1 MMEMI
6 IQEQL
11 DNISLLQNDIDS
23 PDSTGSFIGKKHK
36 GKADEQLNELDKQV
50 EKLRKQIELQNKKN
64 DALEVRASIAE
75 KNIWELNSRLEDLLK
90 VDYEQKT
97 RLHKAERDLKVTKEE
112 MLKAKSEAASMFKKL
127 TEVKRELNPHWLV
140 LHFCKIKSY
149 MLIQWNKYLQP
160 ALDFTIEKALEKKVQ
175 LEKWL
180 DLHIRTINT
189 KCIPMMKEKWLAFT
203 THLQPQLCSLTC
215 KTIKVCHSSV
225 EHVLRILELVQ
236 PQLQSLPSKT
246 IKVCHSS
253 IDCILKTLELV
264 QPQLRSLMSKS
275 TNAYHSSM
283 DHVFKTLDSVE
294 PYIQGFG
301 RFVEPFMN
309 RVAIVIRF
317 HSNKAYVMLMESAN
331 IYHQRVQQVLKNNKL
346 TRSIASVELAWFL
359 ASALLVLPMVV
370 FFKFY
375 FAITSKSVKKGNR
388 NSHRTHPYNRIR
400 RRHHVKKCS

>member
-1 MMEMI
+1 
-6 IQEQL
+6 
-11 DNISLLQNDIDS
+11 
-23 PDSTGSFIGKKHK
+23 
-36 GKADEQLNELDKQV
+36 
-50 EKLRKQIELQNKKN
+50 
-64 DALEVRASIAE
+64 
-75 KNIWELNSRLEDLLK
+75 
-90 VDYEQKT
+90 
-97 RLHKAERDLKVTKEE
+97 
-112 MLKAKSEAASMFKKL
+112 
-127 TEVKRELNPHWLV
+127 
-140 LHFCKIKSY
+140 
-149 MLIQWNKYLQP
+149 
-160 ALDFTIEKALEKKVQ
+160 
-175 LEKWL
+175 
-180 DLHIRTINT
+180 
-189 KCIPMMKEKWLAFT
+189 MKEKWLAFT

-294 PYIQGFG
+294 PYIQVNLYLVWLSFWLMIIVLECLPTLEFLISVWQGFG

-331 IYHQRVQQVLKNNKL
+331 IYHQRVW
-346 TRSIASVELAWFL
+346 TSYFL
-359 ASALLVLPMVV
+359 LS
-370 FFKFY
+370 F
-375 FAITSKSVKKGNR
+375 
-388 NSHRTHPYNRIR
+388 
-400 RRHHVKKCS
+400 